1 MQKGANRTAL
11 LLSAGLFLLAGAL
24 HELDGLLPAAL
35 RSVNFMGMTVI
46 YLGLALGWAASIAQ
60 RIMNRAVRRL
70 LIACAAL
77 AALWIVLRACKYR
90 FFDSEAVC
98 LMLWYLYYLPQLFAP
113 VLMLLAALHLG
124 RPEGQSI
131 SRRWYLLL
139 VPAAVLFLGI
149 VTNSRHELAFRF
161 FPPQSR
167 LNVYAHGPLYF
178 AACAFMLAMMA
189 AGVGVVFARSR
200 VRSGRRFI
208 WLPGVVFLSGF
219 ALCLL
224 SFANVLTAFKVPE
237 MFCATFIATWECCIQ
252 VGLLPSNANYGGF
265 FAASTICAQIADAQG
280 NAVYSS
286 ARPLRLTAEQRRQ
299 AQAGAVMLTPDVRL
313 SAHAIRGGTVCW
325 TENVGGINRI
335 RERLRETA
343 AMLAEENELVRAEN
357 EAAALQAQ
365 VEEQNRLYEGMLAAV
380 RPQLARMDALLR
392 GMTPEMPDFS
402 RRMAQVCVYGAY
414 VKRRCN
420 LALLAEAEPRMQ
432 AQELALCIRES
443 LGCLTDAGVSCTLCA
458 QGEAQLAPQAVTLA
472 YDFFEAAVEAAL
484 PGLSALLVNLHAGA
498 DGLTLRLSLED
509 AQPLLADWAA
519 QRRAPLHASLTAER
533 QDGTLFETLRVEGAG
548 ENA

>member
-1 MQKGANRTAL
+1 M
-11 LLSAGLFLLAGAL
+11 
-24 HELDGLLPAAL
+24 
-35 RSVNFMGMTVI
+35 
-46 YLGLALGWAASIAQ
+46 
-60 RIMNRAVRRL
+60 
-70 LIACAAL
+70 
-77 AALWIVLRACKYR
+77 
-90 FFDSEAVC
+90 
-98 LMLWYLYYLPQLFAP
+98 
-113 VLMLLAALHLG
+113 
-124 RPEGQSI
+124 
-131 SRRWYLLL
+131 
-139 VPAAVLFLGI
+139 
-149 VTNSRHELAFRF
+149 
-161 FPPQSR
+161 
-167 LNVYAHGPLYF
+167 
-178 AACAFMLAMMA
+178 
-189 AGVGVVFARSR
+189 
-200 VRSGRRFI
+200 RSGRRFI

-313 SAHAIRGGTVCW
+313 SAHTIRGGTVCW

>member
-70 LIACAAL
+70 LISCAAL

-90 FFDSEAVC
+90 FFESEAVC
-98 LMLWYLYYLPQLFAP
+98 LMLWHLYYLPQLVAP

-139 VPAAVLFLGI
+139 VPAAALFLGI

-299 AQAGAVMLTPDVRL
+299 AR
-313 SAHAIRGGTVCW
+313 
-325 TENVGGINRI
+325 
-335 RERLRETA
+335 
-343 AMLAEENELVRAEN
+343 
-357 EAAALQAQ
+357 
-365 VEEQNRLYEGMLAAV
+365 
-380 RPQLARMDALLR
+380 
-392 GMTPEMPDFS
+392 
-402 RRMAQVCVYGAY
+402 
-414 VKRRCN
+414 
-420 LALLAEAEPRMQ
+420 
-432 AQELALCIRES
+432 
-443 LGCLTDAGVSCTLCA
+443 
-458 QGEAQLAPQAVTLA
+458 
-472 YDFFEAAVEAAL
+472 
-484 PGLSALLVNLHAGA
+484 
-498 DGLTLRLSLED
+498 
-509 AQPLLADWAA
+509 
-519 QRRAPLHASLTAER
+519 
-533 QDGTLFETLRVEGAG
+533 
-548 ENA
+548 